1 MSAGTFDYRD
11 VGRAGGHRTGHRLR
25 RPDAGLGRHRPAREG
40 IDRPQGHAPDAGR
53 DLPRPTLERAVR
65 AGANQ
70 AEGKKGRTATAR
82 AAAGGVARDAA
93 SGTG

>member
-1 MSAGTFDYRD
+1 MPTGTFDYRD
-11 VGRAGGHRTGHRLR
+11 AAGRA
-25 RPDAGLGRHRPAREG
+25 AIAFVARMRDLAVTAPHG
-40 IDRPQGHAPDAGR
+40 QVFDRPQGHALDAGR

-82 AAAGGVARDAA
+82 AAAGGM
-93 SGTG
+93 